1 MAVRKGRHRIAHRC
15 VRRRWF
21 AAVFTARRKTDGR
34 EREEKVAKI
43 GEATKQS
50 RARLGLHHLASRGA
64 SELTFLLLVARLGG
78 LGVWSDE
85 FFVFAT
91 S

>member
-1 MAVRKGRHRIAHRC
+1 MFVVVGSQQFLQLAVKLTERER
-15 VRRRWF
+15 
-21 AAVFTARRKTDGR
+21 GR

-50 RARLGLHHLASRGA
+50 RARLGLPHLASRGA
-64 SELTFLLLVARLGG
+64 SELTLLLLVARLGG